1 MGPICS
7 RLRRLRAD
15 RFLTLAFALSLIA
28 HLIMVAILLFVPKEF
43 LLHFSSPFASKV
55 PIEKPSL
62 IEVVLNERKKSQQ
75 IVRQADAPTNM
86 LDNDSVDPAR
96 YLSERKQR
104 VVAETKARDIGQTQN
119 RQASIPKY
127 QRELL
132 QNKIREQLKSIQR
145 DEEGDIVTRPR
156 KQDRKDY
163 KPMELFPKDQYMN
176 STLGEVLPDNVSVG
190 DFTALNTNQYQFYTF
205 YARVEDLV
213 RFRWEGYVRSA
224 IDMFDRRRVIKNIA
238 QKSWITQIEFLID
251 RNGHLAKAI
260 LLKESGITQFDQSSV
275 RAFED
280 AKVFPNPPKE
290 MIQDDGYIHLRYSF
304 HVYFNPSY
312 LAR

>member
-7 RLRRLRAD
+7 RLRRMRAD
-15 RFLTLAFALSLIA
+15 RFLPLAFALSLIV
-28 HLIMVAILLFVPKEF
+28 HLILVAIVLFVPKDWIQIM
-43 LLHFSSPFASKV
+43 STPFVSKI

-62 IEVVLNERKKSQQ
+62 IEVVLNERKDSQQ

-86 LDNDSVDPAR
+86 LDNESMDPAR
-96 YLSERKQR
+96 FLSERKQR
-104 VVAETKARDIGQTQN
+104 VVLETKARETGKTQN
-119 RQASIPKY
+119 RQNSMPRY

-132 QNKIREQLKSIQR
+132 QNKIREQLKTLSK
-145 DEEGDIVTRPR
+145 DEDGDIVLKPKSQT
-156 KQDRKDY
+156 KDY
-163 KPMELFPKDQYMN
+163 EPMELFPKDQFMN
-176 STLGEVLPDNVSVG
+176 STLGEVLPDNVSIG

-213 RFRWEGYVRSA
+213 RFRWEGYVRNA
-224 IDMFDRRRVIKNIA
+224 IDLFDRRRIIKSIA
-238 QKSWITQIEFLID
+238 QKSWVTQIEFLID
-251 RNGHLAKAI
+251 RDGHLKKAI
-260 LLKESGITQFDQSSV
+260 LLKESGIPQFDQSSV
-275 RAFED
+275 KAFED

-312 LAR
+312 MAR